1 MLKKLK
7 DRKGISPVFTTV
19 TLILVVVLGMSTLF
33 AYFID
38 YVKDFQLGQ
47 GSSILELI
55 EIEDVWFKD
64 NHLINITVFNFGK
77 VDVKITAI
85 YIDGEPAVYIDNEN
99 NTSHIEIRV
108 GKHSSIGAQPPNPL
122 TNSTRYNFK
131 LVTERGSIFESE
143 YMSPSKSGW

>member
-7 DRKGISPVFTTV
+7 DRRGISPIFTTV

-33 AYFID
+33 AFFIE

-64 NHLINITVFNFGK
+64 NHLINITIFNFGK

-85 YIDGEPAVYIDNEN
+85 YIDGEPAVFFDNEN

-108 GKHSSIGAQPPNPL
+108 GKLSSIGVQPPNSI
-122 TNSTRYNFK
+122 TNSTKYNFK
-131 LVTERGSIFESE
+131 LVTERGSTFEGE
-143 YMSPSKSGW
+143 YTSPSKRGW

>member
-1 MLKKLK
+1 MFKKLK
-7 DRKGISPVFTTV
+7 NRRGISPIFTTV

-33 AYFID
+33 AFFVE

-55 EIEDVWFKD
+55 EIEDLWFRD
-64 NHLINITVFNFGK
+64 NHLLNITVFNFGK
-77 VDVKITAI
+77 VNVKIKAI
-85 YIDGEPAVYIDNEN
+85 YIDGEPVVFLDNEN

-108 GKHSSIGAQPPNPL
+108 GKLTSIGAQPPNPI
-122 TNSTRYNFK
+122 TNSTMYNFK

-143 YMSPSKSGW
+143 YMSPSKRGW

>member
-7 DRKGISPVFTTV
+7 DRRGISPIFTTV

-33 AYFID
+33 AFFIE

-55 EIEDVWFKD
+55 EIEDIWFKD
-64 NHLINITVFNFGK
+64 NHLINVTVFNFGK

-85 YIDGEPAVYIDNEN
+85 YIDGEPAVFFYNEN

-108 GKHSSIGAQPPNPL
+108 GKLSSIVAQPPNSI
-122 TNSTRYNFK
+122 TNSTKYNFK
-131 LVTERGSIFESE
+131 LVTERGSTFEGE
-143 YMSPSKSGW
+143 YTSPSKHGW